1 MKKRTFAALFC
12 AMLAVTMM
20 ASCGGNDTTTDSSSS
35 TDSSSASTGSEEGT
49 ASSESDLREEELV
62 TLDVVTMSSGKNEPD
77 ITDVENAMNEILE
90 EKLNCNVDLTFISYA
105 NYAEQTSLML
115 SSGEDADLLPVYMIP
130 LPTCAN
136 AGQIIPLDDLIEQ

>member
-20 ASCGGNDTTTDSSSS
+20 ASCGDNNTSS
-35 TDSSSASTGSEEGT
+35 TENSSAASGETTG
-49 ASSESDLREEELV
+49 SSESDLREDELV

-90 EKLNCNVDLTFISYA
+90 EKFNCNVDLTFISYA

-115 SSGEDADLLPVYMIP
+115 SSGEDADLLPIYMIP

-136 AGQIIPLDDLIEQ
+136 AGQIDRKSVV

>member
-20 ASCGGNDTTTDSSSS
+20 ASCGDDNTSSNNSAS
-35 TDSSSASTGSEEGT
+35 NSSASTGETTGS
-49 ASSESDLREEELV
+49 ADSSESDLREDELV

-77 ITDVENAMNEILE
+77 ITDVENAMNEILG
-90 EKLNCNVDLTFISYA
+90 EKYNCNVDLTFISYA

-115 SSGEDADLLPVYMIP
+115 SSGEDADLLPI
-130 LPTCAN
+130 
-136 AGQIIPLDDLIEQ
+136 